1 MISYLKWNI
10 IELDF
15 SKITILTSSW
25 VWYEVFINDLIY
37 AKLSI
42 DEENELFI
50 YHHRTENMQ
59 SLFWFLEKNEKQVFT
74 ELIKISWVWWK
85 VAMLIL
91 WLGISRLLEAIA
103 YEDKKTIESI
113 KWIGKKMAEKIVLE
127 LKDKDF
133 WINLNIEN
141 KDDKNNTNKINRD
154 LFVSIKDT
162 LVNMWYTA
170 KNIDDIL
177 NKLPEWMED
186 AGDIIP
192 YIIKELS

>member
-15 SKITILTSSW
+15 SKLTILTSGG

-42 DEENELFI
+42 QEETELYI
-50 YHHRTENMQ
+50 YHHRTENSQ
-59 SLFWFLEKNEKQVFT
+59 SLFWFLLKNEKEVFS

-91 WLGISRLLEAIA
+91 WLWTTRLIDAIA

-133 WINLNIEN
+133 GINITKEEKIEN
-141 KDDKNNTNKINRD
+141 SKNKINND
-154 LFVSIKDT
+154 LFVSIKET
-162 LVNMWYTA
+162 LVNMWYA
-170 KNIDDIL
+170 PKNIDSVL
-177 NKLPEWMED
+177 NNLPEWLEN
-186 AGDIIP
+186 AGEIIP
-192 YIIKELS
+192 HVIKELS